1 MENLNPVDPAE
12 VAVLGQKLEDLK
24 HIVVKIDTAIE
35 KISEVNSSVSKMLA
49 VHEQRITKQEEID
62 SVLFAKIDKL
72 RDKMDRD
79 HDLVTSRISLLERKL
94 WIGLSVLGVVV
105 AISNPQS
112 IKALKPLLS
121 SAESVI
127 MQPAYAFVNGSY

>member
-49 VHEQRITKQEEID
+49 VHEQRITKQEEVD

-79 HDLVTSRISLLERKL
+79 HDGVMQRIQLIEKRM
-94 WIGLSVLGVVV
+94 WIAVGIGIAVAIGLQLPGVTNVLTPSPVTPILAGDRID
-105 AISNPQS
+105 A
-112 IKALKPLLS
+112 
-121 SAESVI
+121 
-127 MQPAYAFVNGSY
+127 

>member
-1 MENLNPVDPAE
+1 MAE
-12 VAVLGQKLEDLK
+12 EIKVAVLEEKLQNFEA
-24 HIVVKIDTAIE
+24 IVSKLDSAIE
-35 KISEVNSSVSKMLA
+35 KLAEVNNNVSRMLA
-49 VHEQRITKQEEID
+49 VHEERITKQEELD
-62 SVLFAKIDKL
+62 SVLFDKIDKL

-79 HDLVTSRISLLERKL
+79 HELVTSRISLLERKL

>member
-24 HIVVKIDTAIE
+24 HIVIKIDAAIE

-62 SVLFAKIDKL
+62 TVLFAKIDKL

-79 HDLVTSRISLLERKL
+79 HDGVMQRIQMIEKRM
-94 WIGLSVLGVVV
+94 WIAVGIGIAVAIGLQLPGVTNVLTP
-105 AISNPQS
+105 S
-112 IKALKPLLS
+112 
-121 SAESVI
+121 
-127 MQPAYAFVNGSY
+127 PATPILAGDRADV

>member
-1 MENLNPVDPAE
+1 MSMKKELRNKRNLTQYS
-12 VAVLGQKLEDLK
+12 LIKL
-24 HIVVKIDTAIE
+24 TNSAI
-35 KISEVNSSVSKMLA
+35 KW
-49 VHEQRITKQEEID
+49 TW
-62 SVLFAKIDKL
+62 
-72 RDKMDRD
+72 D

-112 IKALKPLLS
+112 IKLLKPLLS